1 MESVR
6 CVPSLGSNCRAGGTG
21 RHTRALLLMF
31 AVLFVTAKL
40 SSQPAA
46 GAISTHPLALP
57 ASLIDA
63 AGNVYTAGS
72 GYATPSYPVTPGAAQ
87 TQPSGL
93 CPTFF
98 ALGRCSTA
106 YVAKSDANG
115 NLVFGTFLGGQ
126 TDDSANAVAVDAAGN
141 VYIVGETGGSL
152 PTTAN
157 AAIASSTTSQVFAAK
172 ISADGSIFLY
182 VTYLPNTDA
191 TGLAI
196 AVDGEGN
203 AYLAGETTTD
213 HAFIAKLN
221 AAGSAYLYNVTLPG
235 TQVESATGIVVDS
248 NRNAVAVGWTQAQS
262 GGAQNVFVSK
272 VDATGPGSQHHSRW
286 KRNGSSERRSI
297 GCRRKHI
304 RGWPDYVFGFPDDAG
319 QFPAKSTDTDVGFV
333 AGWIHLQTRREQY
346 RARIFELCSESRHPV

>member
-1 MESVR
+1 MF
-6 CVPSLGSNCRAGGTG
+6 
-21 RHTRALLLMF
+21 ALLF
-31 AVLFVTAKL
+31 GPAKL
-40 SSQPAA
+40 SSQPAP
-46 GAISTHPLALP
+46 GSISTRPLALP
-57 ASLIDA
+57 ASQIDA
-63 AGNVYTAGS
+63 ASNVYTAGS

-87 TQPSGL
+87 TQPGGL

-98 ALGRCSTA
+98 ALGPCSTA

-172 ISADGSIFLY
+172 ISADGSTFLY

-196 AVDGEGN
+196 AVDGQGN

-221 AAGSAYLYNVTLPG
+221 AAGSAILYNVTLPG
-235 TQVESATGIVVDS
+235 TQVESATASWQVRTSSVWFYLS
-248 NRNAVAVGWTQAQS
+248 NGLPNTEPCRA
-262 GGAQNVFVSK
+262 
-272 VDATGPGSQHHSRW
+272 
-286 KRNGSSERRSI
+286 NGRV
-297 GCRRKHI
+297 
-304 RGWPDYVFGFPDDAG
+304 P
-319 QFPAKSTDTDVGFV
+319 STSC
-333 AGWIHLQTRREQY
+333 LQTRYFVCKSCIRMIG
-346 RARIFELCSESRHPV
+346 RMIAPSAR